1 MRRTQAGGATAQ
13 SRCALPQ
20 ASPTPKT
27 PSSCPHVQAPAH
39 PLALWQSRARS
50 WFSALFPLSLPSLST
65 SLRGAAALLGVNLA
79 ASAAL
84 LCARD
89 VSNREEAG
97 GIRGG
102 QPEQEL
108 ARCVQGRALLGLSW
122 WHHGVCRL
130 LRRF

>member
-65 SLRGAAALLGVNLA
+65 SLRGAAALLGVNLC
-79 ASAAL
+79 
-84 LCARD
+84 CARD